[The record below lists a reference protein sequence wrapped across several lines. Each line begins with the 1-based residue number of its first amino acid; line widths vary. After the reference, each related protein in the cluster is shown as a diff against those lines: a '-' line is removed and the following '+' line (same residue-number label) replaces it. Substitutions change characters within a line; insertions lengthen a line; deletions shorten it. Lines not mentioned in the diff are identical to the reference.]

1 MNKYALDYYPHEI
14 KNNKNITFSFNL
26 LDSAN
31 GEFLMQLQDNNFI
44 FDLATKNKRFAIN
57 EMSVKTTILNSVYM
71 LNVTEIP
78 IFHNNDTCL
87 SLLESK
93 PVIIEKSYS
102 VNYDIYSIKMSVI
115 KEEFLKILSQY
126 NKKEKTLIYIDRKLM
141 ILKHK
146 DPIKFLE
153 TETKD
158 IFNFENNKIKERMNI
173 IIYAKEY
180 KEDIYG

>member
-57 EMSVKTTILNSVYM
+57 EMSVKTTISNSVYM

-93 PVIIEKSYS
+93 PIIIEKSYS

-153 TETKD
+153 TEPKD
-158 IFNFENNKIKERMNI
+158 IFNFENNKIKERMNV

-180 KEDIYG
+180 KEDIYV

>member
-1 MNKYALDYYPHEI
+1 MNKYAMDYYPHEI
-14 KNNKNITFSFNL
+14 KNDKNITFSFDF

-57 EMSVKTTILNSVYM
+57 EMSVETTISNSVYR

-153 TETKD
+153 TEPKD
-158 IFNFENNKIKERMNI
+158 IFNFENNKIKERMNV
-173 IIYAKEY
+173 IIYSKEY

>member
-44 FDLATKNKRFAIN
+44 FDLATQNKRFAIN
-57 EMSVKTTILNSVYM
+57 EMSVKTTISNSVYI

-126 NKKEKTLIYIDRKLM
+126 NNKEKTLIYIDRKLM

-153 TETKD
+153 TEPKD
-158 IFNFENNKIKERMNI
+158 IFNFENNKIKERMNV